1 MPNLNA
7 FDKLDESLKQKIL
20 GGDYNRRIF
29 VEMLSD
35 YGLYRYSKYTLSMT
49 SFGDS
54 APSKD
59 LLTHFGFTPTNLAN
73 KIKECIKEN

>member
-1 MPNLNA
+1 
-7 FDKLDESLKQKIL
+7 
-20 GGDYNRRIF
+20 
-29 VEMLSD
+29 MLSD

-54 APSKD
+54 ATSKD